1 MVVKFFGNTKGG
13 STASI
18 DYLLNK
24 REEAKTARTLQGD
37 PKLTKELIRSIAR
50 KQKVCVGCLSF
61 EETNIPEAD
70 KFKLMEEFEK
80 TLLPDMQGRYN
91 ILWVEHTD
99 KGRLELNFVI
109 PRIDLET
116 GKGLSPYYHY
126 ADAKGMRL
134 FQQVHNLENGW
145 SDPKD
150 PSKERTLQ
158 GASKKIELQRDY
170 EQLDTLL
177 HDLVKEGAIQNR
189 TQLIETLEASK
200 INVTRKGQDSISVK
214 LPESLKARK
223 LKGGIYAEQFRS
235 LADIETISDRAEK
248 RVREYGERDTQRE
261 LAGAKQE
268 LEEYVQYKHG
278 ELRERYS
285 KPSREVGAELHQDKE
300 LDNHNLDRPREFERS
315 DTNNVVLE
323 TSRESSSTREH
334 HTRTTADT
342 LQRGREP
349 QSDTRE
355 QELTRTERNPREQN
369 QRVTSR
375 EQEPQSV
382 EHTREYETNGQRGEI
397 YQDEARLPRRR
408 VELQM
413 GNDKGITNGNRIRT
427 DATRR
432 AREREEAQRFSLKAT
447 KEQPSGVYNR
457 VTENFYIVRGRSKE
471 DFAKLRVHAQRGI
484 SQEQSLVR
492 EVFTERS
499 NGIQH
504 IKERVGAV
512 VSKVKEFITERFQ
525 KAFKSL
531 QEMKEKEA
539 KSQEMIKTLKEEKPK
554 EQEQTHTQR
563 RTHGHS
569 LSR

>member
-13 STASI
+13 SGASI
-18 DYLLNK
+18 DYLLNE
-24 REEAKTARTLQGD
+24 REEQKTARTLQGD
-37 PKLTKELIRSIAR
+37 PKLTKELIRQIER

-61 EETNIPEAD
+61 EEANIPEAD
-70 KFKLMEEFEK
+70 KYKLMDEFEK

-145 SDPKD
+145 SNPQD

-158 GASKKIELQRDY
+158 GASKKVELQRDY

-177 HDLVKEGAIQNR
+177 HELVKEGAIQNR

-200 INVTRKGQDSISVK
+200 INVTRQSKDSISVK

-223 LKGGIYAEQFRS
+223 LKGGIYAEQFTS
-235 LADIETISDRAEK
+235 LTDIKTISDRAEE
-248 RVREYGERDTQRE
+248 RAREYNQRDTHKE
-261 LAGAKQE
+261 LTGAKQE
-268 LEEYVQYKHG
+268 LSKYVKYKCE
-278 ELRERYS
+278 ELRDRYS
-285 KPSREVGAELHQDKE
+285 KPTREVGAELHQDKE

-334 HTRTTADT
+334 HTSTTADT

-349 QSDTRE
+349 QINTRE
-355 QELTRTERNPREQN
+355 QELTSSKRDIPKQN

-382 EHTREYETNGQRGEI
+382 ERSREYETNGQRGEI

-408 VELQM
+408 VGLQM

-484 SQEQSLVR
+484 SEEQSLVR
-492 EVFTERS
+492 EVFTERG

-512 VSKVKEFITERFQ
+512 VSKAKEFITTKFQ
-525 KAFKSL
+525 QAYKML

-539 KSQEMIKTLKEEKPK
+539 KSQEVIKALKEEKPK
-554 EQEQTHTQR
+554 EQTHTR
-563 RTHGHS
+563 SRGHS